1 MQYLITSHA
10 RQRMVERR
18 ISEIEVAITLSSY
31 DWAME
36 LINYTTRLSKDFSRK
51 IALVL
56 WIVGYLPLIEPVII
70 KTVAWKELFN
80 VRTGYQNRHHR

>member
-1 MQYLITSHA
+1 
-10 RQRMVERR
+10 MVERR

-80 VRTGYQNRHHR
+80 VRTGDQN